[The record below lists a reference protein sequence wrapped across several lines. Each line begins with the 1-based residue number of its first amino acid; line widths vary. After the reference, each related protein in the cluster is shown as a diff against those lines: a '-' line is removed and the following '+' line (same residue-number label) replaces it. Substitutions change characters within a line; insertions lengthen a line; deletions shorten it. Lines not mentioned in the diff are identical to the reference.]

1 MSSSASI
8 SGLASGLDTA
18 TIISQ
23 LMQLEAVPQTRLK
36 TQMSTEKST
45 VSTLQGLNTKLASL
59 ATTAEALT
67 RATALN
73 PVSATSSSEYVSATA
88 QSGAVPGSLSIVV
101 AAAAQAHRLSFATTA
116 SLSDIVTGG
125 STTVRLTDSAG
136 AVHELDTG
144 DGTLSGLITAL
155 NASGTGVHATTLR
168 LDDGT
173 YRLSVDSTTTGA
185 ASSFTLTADDGSDLL
200 GGVTVRAGQDA
211 ALTVG
216 SDTVHSSTNTF
227 AGILPGVD
235 VTLSPSTPP
244 GTAVDLALTTDTAAA
259 KTAVKGLVDALN
271 TMLTDLGAATKAP
284 ATSSNSSSSTSSS
297 STNRLAGDYGLRT
310 LQSKLADTVFPTD
323 NTSMAALGIQMDRY
337 GQLTFNEDTFDQ
349 ACATDP
355 AGVATAIS
363 GPGGFASRVQA
374 AAESAS
380 DPTSG
385 TLTASIKSRT
395 TQISRLQDS
404 IDSWDDRLAL
414 RKETLTRQYTALETA
429 LSNLQ
434 SQSSWLSSQIASLSS
449 SSSES

>member
-18 TIISQ
+18 SIISQ

-67 RATALN
+67 KPASLN

-101 AAAAQAHRLSFATTA
+101 EAAAQAHRLTFATTA
-116 SLSDIVTGG
+116 ALTDVVTGG
-125 STTVRLTDSAG
+125 STTVRLTDSTG
-136 AVHELDTG
+136 AVHDLDTG

-173 YRLSVDSTTTGA
+173 YRLRVDSTTTGS
-185 ASSFTLTADDGSDLL
+185 ASSFTLTAEDGTDLL
-200 GGVTVRAGQDA
+200 GGVTVQTGQDA
-211 ALTVG
+211 AITVG
-216 SDTVHSSTNTF
+216 ADTVHSSTNTF

-235 VTLSPSTPP
+235 VTVSPGTPP
-244 GTAVDLALTTDTAAA
+244 GTPVDVTLATDTSAA
-259 KTAVKGLVDALN
+259 KAAVKGLVDALN
-271 TMLTDLGAATKAP
+271 TMLTDLGTATKVS
-284 ATSSNSSSSTSSS
+284 TNSSGSSSTSSS

-337 GQLTFNEDTFDQ
+337 GQLTFNEDAFDK

-355 AGVATAIS
+355 AGVAAAIS

-385 TLTASIKSRT
+385 TLTASIKSRN

>member
-18 TIISQ
+18 SIISQ
-23 LMQLEAVPQTRLK
+23 LMQLEAAPQTRLK
-36 TQMSTEKST
+36 SQMSTEKST
-45 VSTLQGLNTKLASL
+45 VSTLQGLNTKLAAL

-67 RATALN
+67 RPTALN
-73 PVSATSSSEYVSATA
+73 AVSATSSSEHVSATA
-88 QSGAVPGSLSIVV
+88 QAGAVPGSLSIVV
-101 AAAAQAHRLSFATTA
+101 DATAQSHRLTFATTA
-116 SLSDIVTGG
+116 ALTDVVTGA
-125 STTVRLTDSAG
+125 STTVRLTDASG
-136 AVHELDTG
+136 AVQDLDTG
-144 DGTLSGLITAL
+144 DGTLSGLMTAL

-173 YRLSVDSTTTGA
+173 YRLRVESTSSGA
-185 ASSFTLTADDGSDLL
+185 ESSFTLTAEDGSGLL
-200 GGVTVRAGQDA
+200 GGATVRAGQDA
-211 ALTVG
+211 AITVG

-235 VTLSPSTPP
+235 VTLSPGTPA
-244 GTAVDLALTTDTAAA
+244 GTPVDVTLATDTSAA
-259 KTAVKGLVDALN
+259 KASVKGLVDALN
-271 TMLTDLGAATKAP
+271 AMLSDLGTATKVSTNA
-284 ATSSNSSSSTSSS
+284 SSSSSSTSSS

-310 LQSKLADTVFPTD
+310 LQSSLADTVFPTD
-323 NTSMAALGIQMDRY
+323 NTSMAALGIQVDRY
-337 GQLTFNEDTFDQ
+337 GQLTFNEDAFDK
-349 ACATDP
+349 ACASDP
-355 AGVATAIS
+355 TGVAAAIS
-363 GPGGFASRVQA
+363 GTGGFASRVQA
-374 AAESAS
+374 AAEAAS
-380 DPTSG
+380 DPTTG
-385 TLTASIKSRT
+385 TLTTSIKSRN